1 MKSIHIVKDVRDA
14 VIVDHSTNTVKGLKS
29 IYSDIDRIYSAPED
43 MQICYTNNNNER
55 VTLEAKKGDIIVTFY
70 DYDYI
75 VNKVVVVK
83 NTKWK
88 ENLISKQ
95 CDEENQQN
103 KLIKMSFLRNRRDIC
118 ENCDGCE
125 TTDC

>member
-1 MKSIHIVKDVRDA
+1 MKSIHIVSNVRDA
-14 VIVDHSTNTVKGLKS
+14 VIVDHSTNTVKGLKPVRC
-29 IYSDIDRIYSAPED
+29 DIDRVYSAPED

-70 DYDYI
+70 DYDYV

-95 CDEENQQN
+95 CNEENIQN
-103 KLIKMSFLRNRRDIC
+103 KLVKMSSLRSRRDIC
-118 ENCDGCE
+118 ENCDECE

>member
-14 VIVDHSTNTVKGLKS
+14 VIVDHSTNTVKGLKA
-29 IYSDIDRIYSAPED
+29 IRSDIDRIYSAPED

-103 KLIKMSFLRNRRDIC
+103 KLVKMSFLRSRRDIC
-118 ENCDGCE
+118 EYCDECE
-125 TTDC
+125 IPDC

>member
-1 MKSIHIVKDVRDA
+1 MKSIHIVPNVRDA

-29 IYSDIDRIYSAPED
+29 IRSDIDRIYSAPED

-118 ENCDGCE
+118 ENCDECE
-125 TTDC
+125 IPDC

>member
-1 MKSIHIVKDVRDA
+1 MKSIHIVSNVRDA
-14 VIVDHSTNTVKGLKS
+14 VIVDHSTNTVKGLKP
-29 IYSDIDRIYSAPED
+29 IRSDIDRIYSAPED

-95 CDEENQQN
+95 CNEENQQN
-103 KLIKMSFLRNRRDIC
+103 KLVKMSFLRSGRDIC
-118 ENCDGCE
+118 ENCDECE

>member
-29 IYSDIDRIYSAPED
+29 IRSDIDRIYSAPED

-103 KLIKMSFLRNRRDIC
+103 KLIKMSFLRSRRDIC
-118 ENCDGCE
+118 ENCDECE
-125 TTDC
+125 TPDC

>member
-1 MKSIHIVKDVRDA
+1 MKSIHIVSNVRDA
-14 VIVDHSTNTVKGLKS
+14 VIVDHSTNTVKGLKPVRC
-29 IYSDIDRIYSAPED
+29 DIDRVYSAPED

-103 KLIKMSFLRNRRDIC
+103 KLVKMSFLRSRRDIC
-118 ENCDGCE
+118 EDCDECNIPGC
-125 TTDC
+125 

>member
-1 MKSIHIVKDVRDA
+1 MKSIHIVSNVRDA
-14 VIVDHSTNTVKGLKS
+14 VIVDHSTNTVKGLKPV
-29 IYSDIDRIYSAPED
+29 YCDIDRVYSAPED

-95 CDEENQQN
+95 CDEENKQN
-103 KLIKMSFLRNRRDIC
+103 KLVKMSFLRSRRDVCDNC
-118 ENCDGCE
+118 ENCECS
-125 TTDC
+125 DC

>member
-1 MKSIHIVKDVRDA
+1 MKSIHIVSNVRDA
-14 VIVDHSTNTVKGLKS
+14 VIVDHSTNTVKGLKPLR
-29 IYSDIDRIYSAPED
+29 SDIDRVYSAPED

-103 KLIKMSFLRNRRDIC
+103 KLVKMSFLRNRRDIC
-118 ENCDGCE
+118 ENCDECE
-125 TTDC
+125 IPDC

>member
-29 IYSDIDRIYSAPED
+29 IRSDIDRIYSAPED

-83 NTKWK
+83 NTRWK

-103 KLIKMSFLRNRRDIC
+103 KLIKMSFLRSRRDIC
-118 ENCDGCE
+118 EDCDECE
-125 TTDC
+125 IPDC

>member
-1 MKSIHIVKDVRDA
+1 MKSIHIVPNVRDA
-14 VIVDHSTNTVKGLKS
+14 VIVDHSTNTVKGLKP
-29 IYSDIDRIYSAPED
+29 IRSDIDYIYSAPED

-95 CDEENQQN
+95 CNEENQQN
-103 KLIKMSFLRNRRDIC
+103 KLVKMSFLRSGRDIC

>member
-14 VIVDHSTNTVKGLKS
+14 VIVDHSTNTVKGLKP
-29 IYSDIDRIYSAPED
+29 IRSDIDYIYSAPED

-103 KLIKMSFLRNRRDIC
+103 KLVKMSFLRSRRDIC
-118 ENCDGCE
+118 ENCDECDIP
-125 TTDC
+125 DC

>member
-1 MKSIHIVKDVRDA
+1 MKSIHIVSNVRDA
-14 VIVDHSTNTVKGLKS
+14 VIVDHSTNTVKGLKA
-29 IYSDIDRIYSAPED
+29 IRADIDRIYSAPED

-75 VNKVVVVK
+75 VNKVIVVK

-95 CDEENQQN
+95 CAEENQQN
-103 KLIKMSFLRNRRDIC
+103 KLVKMSFLRNRRDIC
-118 ENCDGCE
+118 EDCENCKCS
-125 TTDC
+125 DC

>member
-29 IYSDIDRIYSAPED
+29 IRSDIDRIYSAPED

-103 KLIKMSFLRNRRDIC
+103 KLIKMSFLRSRRDIC
-118 ENCDGCE
+118 ENCDECE
-125 TTDC
+125 IPDC

>member
-1 MKSIHIVKDVRDA
+1 MKSIHIVSNVRDA
-14 VIVDHSTNTVKGLKS
+14 VIVDHSTNTVKGLKP
-29 IYSDIDRIYSAPED
+29 IRSDIDRIYSAPED

-75 VNKVVVVK
+75 VNKVIVVK

-103 KLIKMSFLRNRRDIC
+103 KLVKMSFLRSRRDIC
-118 ENCDGCE
+118 EDCDECKIP
-125 TTDC
+125 DC

>member
-14 VIVDHSTNTVKGLKS
+14 VIVDHSTNTVKGLKP
-29 IYSDIDRIYSAPED
+29 IRSDIDRIYSAPED

-103 KLIKMSFLRNRRDIC
+103 KLVKMSFLRSRRDIC
-118 ENCDGCE
+118 ENCDECE
-125 TTDC
+125 TPDC

>member
-1 MKSIHIVKDVRDA
+1 MKSIHIVPNVRDA

-29 IYSDIDRIYSAPED
+29 IRSDIDRIYSAPED

-55 VTLEAKKGDIIVTFY
+55 VILEAKKGDIIVTFY

-103 KLIKMSFLRNRRDIC
+103 KLIKMSFLRSRRDIC
-118 ENCDGCE
+118 EDCDECE
-125 TTDC
+125 TPDC

>member
-1 MKSIHIVKDVRDA
+1 MKSIHIIPNNRDA
-14 VIVDHSTNTVKGLKS
+14 VIVDHSTNTVKGLNP
-29 IYSDIDRIYSAPED
+29 IRCDIDRVYSAPED

-75 VNKVVVVK
+75 VNRVVVVK

-95 CDEENQQN
+95 CDEENKQN
-103 KLIKMSFLRNRRDIC
+103 KLVKMSFLRSRRDIC
-118 ENCDGCE
+118 EDCDECKIP
-125 TTDC
+125 DC

>member
-1 MKSIHIVKDVRDA
+1 MKSIHIVSNVRDA
-14 VIVDHSTNTVKGLKS
+14 VIVDHSTNTVKGLKP
-29 IYSDIDRIYSAPED
+29 IRSDIDRIYSAPED

-75 VNKVVVVK
+75 VNKVIVVK

-103 KLIKMSFLRNRRDIC
+103 KLVKMSFLRSRCDVCDNC
-118 ENCDGCE
+118 ENCECS
-125 TTDC
+125 DC

>member
-1 MKSIHIVKDVRDA
+1 MKSIHIISNVRDA
-14 VIVDHSTNTVKGLKS
+14 VIVDHSTNTVKGLKA
-29 IYSDIDRIYSAPED
+29 IRSDIDRIYSAPED
-43 MQICYTNNNNER
+43 TQICYTNNNNER
-55 VTLEAKKGDIIVTFY
+55 VTLEAKKGDIIITFY

-75 VNKVVVVK
+75 VNKVIVVK

-103 KLIKMSFLRNRRDIC
+103 KLVKMSFLRNRRDIC
-118 ENCDGCE
+118 EDCENCKCS
-125 TTDC
+125 DC

>member
-1 MKSIHIVKDVRDA
+1 MKSIHIVSNVRDA
-14 VIVDHSTNTVKGLKS
+14 VIVDHSTNTVKGLKP
-29 IYSDIDRIYSAPED
+29 IRSDIDRIYSAPED

-103 KLIKMSFLRNRRDIC
+103 KLVKMSFLRSRRDIC
-118 ENCDGCE
+118 ENCDECE

>member
-1 MKSIHIVKDVRDA
+1 MKSIHIVPNVRDA

-29 IYSDIDRIYSAPED
+29 IRSDIDRIYSAPED

-83 NTKWK
+83 NIKWK

-103 KLIKMSFLRNRRDIC
+103 KLVKMSFLRSRRDIC
-118 ENCDGCE
+118 EDCDECNIP
-125 TTDC
+125 DC

>member
-1 MKSIHIVKDVRDA
+1 MKSIHIVSNVRDA
-14 VIVDHSTNTVKGLKS
+14 VIVDHSTNTVKKLEHLR
-29 IYSDIDRIYSAPED
+29 SDIDRIYSAPED

-88 ENLISKQ
+88 ENLISMQ
-95 CDEENQQN
+95 CDEENKQN
-103 KLIKMSFLRNRRDIC
+103 RFVKMSSLRSRRDV
-118 ENCDGCE
+118 CDGCE
-125 TTDC
+125 NCKCSDC

>member
-29 IYSDIDRIYSAPED
+29 IRSDIDRIYSAPED

-103 KLIKMSFLRNRRDIC
+103 KLIKMSFLRSRRDIC
-118 ENCDGCE
+118 EDCDECE
-125 TTDC
+125 IPDC

>member
-1 MKSIHIVKDVRDA
+1 MKSIHIVPNVRDA
-14 VIVDHSTNTVKGLKS
+14 VIVDHSTNTVKGLKP
-29 IYSDIDRIYSAPED
+29 IRSDIDYIYSAPED

-103 KLIKMSFLRNRRDIC
+103 KLVKMSFLRNRRDIG

-125 TTDC
+125 TSDC

>member
-14 VIVDHSTNTVKGLKS
+14 VVVDHSTNTVKGLKS
-29 IYSDIDRIYSAPED
+29 IRSDIDRIYSAPED

-83 NTKWK
+83 NTRWK

-103 KLIKMSFLRNRRDIC
+103 KLVKMSFLRNRRDIC
-118 ENCDGCE
+118 ENCDECE
-125 TTDC
+125 IPDC

>member
-1 MKSIHIVKDVRDA
+1 MKSIHIVPNVRDA
-14 VIVDHSTNTVKGLKS
+14 VIVDHSTNTVKGLKP
-29 IYSDIDRIYSAPED
+29 IRSDIDYIYSAPED
-43 MQICYTNNNNER
+43 MQICYTNNNIER

-103 KLIKMSFLRNRRDIC
+103 KLVKMSFLRSRRDIC
-118 ENCDGCE
+118 ENCDECE

>member
-1 MKSIHIVKDVRDA
+1 MKSIHIIPNNRDA
-14 VIVDHSTNTVKGLKS
+14 VIVDHSTNTVKGLNP
-29 IYSDIDRIYSAPED
+29 IRCDIDRVYSAPED

-75 VNKVVVVK
+75 VNRVVVVK

-95 CDEENQQN
+95 CDEENKQN
-103 KLIKMSFLRNRRDIC
+103 KLVKMRCVISRSDIYKNG
-118 ENCDGCE
+118 ENCGCS
-125 TTDC
+125 DC

>member
-1 MKSIHIVKDVRDA
+1 MKSIHIVSNIRDA

-29 IYSDIDRIYSAPED
+29 VRCDIDRVYSAPED

-95 CDEENQQN
+95 CDEENKQN
-103 KLIKMSFLRNRRDIC
+103 KLVKMSFLRSRCDIGDNC
-118 ENCDGCE
+118 ENCECS
-125 TTDC
+125 DC

>member
-1 MKSIHIVKDVRDA
+1 MKSIHIVPNVRDA

-29 IYSDIDRIYSAPED
+29 IRSDIDRIYSAPED

-103 KLIKMSFLRNRRDIC
+103 KLVKMSFLRSRRDIC
-118 ENCDGCE
+118 ENCDECE
-125 TTDC
+125 TPDC

>member
-1 MKSIHIVKDVRDA
+1 MKSIHIIKDVRDA
-14 VIVDHSTNTVKGLKS
+14 VVVDHSTNTVKGLKA
-29 IYSDIDRIYSAPED
+29 IRSDIDRIYSAPED

-83 NTKWK
+83 NTRWK

-118 ENCDGCE
+118 ENCDECGIPGC
-125 TTDC
+125 

>member
-1 MKSIHIVKDVRDA
+1 MKSIHIIPNNRDA
-14 VIVDHSTNTVKGLKS
+14 VIVDHSTNTVKGLKP

-95 CDEENQQN
+95 CDEENKQN
-103 KLIKMSFLRNRRDIC
+103 KLVKMSFLRSRRDIC
-118 ENCDGCE
+118 EDCDECE
-125 TTDC
+125 TPDC

>member
-1 MKSIHIVKDVRDA
+1 MKSIHIVPNVRDA
-14 VIVDHSTNTVKGLKS
+14 IIVDHSTNTVKGLKP
-29 IYSDIDRIYSAPED
+29 IRSDIDYIYSAPED

-103 KLIKMSFLRNRRDIC
+103 KLVKMSFLRNRRDIC
-118 ENCDGCE
+118 ENCNECE
-125 TTDC
+125 TPDC

>member
-1 MKSIHIVKDVRDA
+1 MKSIHIISNVRDA
-14 VIVDHSTNTVKGLKS
+14 VIVDHSTNTVKGLKA
-29 IYSDIDRIYSAPED
+29 IRSDIDRIYSAPED
-43 MQICYTNNNNER
+43 MQICYTNNNNDR

-83 NTKWK
+83 NTRWK

-103 KLIKMSFLRNRRDIC
+103 KLIKMSFLRSRRDNC
-118 ENCDGCE
+118 ENCDECE
-125 TTDC
+125 IPDC

>member
-29 IYSDIDRIYSAPED
+29 IRSDIDRIYSAPED

-118 ENCDGCE
+118 ENCDECE
-125 TTDC
+125 IPDC

>member
-1 MKSIHIVKDVRDA
+1 MKSIHVVPNVRDV
-14 VIVDHSTNTVKGLKS
+14 VIVDHSTNTVKGLKP
-29 IYSDIDRIYSAPED
+29 IRSDIDRIYSAPED

-88 ENLISKQ
+88 ENLISMQ
-95 CDEENQQN
+95 CDEENKQN
-103 KLIKMSFLRNRRDIC
+103 TFVKMSCLRSRRDIC
-118 ENCDGCE
+118 DNCECAN
-125 TTDC
+125 C

>member
-1 MKSIHIVKDVRDA
+1 MKSIHIVSNVRDA
-14 VIVDHSTNTVKGLKS
+14 VIVDHSTNTVKGLKP
-29 IYSDIDRIYSAPED
+29 IRSDIDRIYSAPED

-75 VNKVVVVK
+75 VNKVIVVK

-103 KLIKMSFLRNRRDIC
+103 KLVKMSFLRNRRDIC
-118 ENCDGCE
+118 EDCDECE
-125 TTDC
+125 IPDC

>member
-1 MKSIHIVKDVRDA
+1 MKSIHIVPNVRDA
-14 VIVDHSTNTVKGLKS
+14 VIVDHSTNTVKGFKP
-29 IYSDIDRIYSAPED
+29 IRYDIDRIYSAPED

-103 KLIKMSFLRNRRDIC
+103 KLVKMSFLRSRRDIC
-118 ENCDGCE
+118 EDCDECE
-125 TTDC
+125 TPDC